1 MIRIMVVTLSLLV
14 LFFSGSAFGSTQS
27 LRVEIPFEFHV
38 GSESF
43 PAGEYWVELEKLT
56 PGSPTGATLLVRNQ
70 DGSVFHR
77 ILAMPGSDSL
87 DKGESR
93 LTFNR
98 YGDQY
103 FLAEVGSA
111 GYKATLRRS
120 SLEKNLAAQTDG
132 GHPVRTGAE

>member
-1 MIRIMVVTLSLLV
+1 MIRTMVVTSGLLV
-14 LFFSGSAFGSTQS
+14 LFLSGSAFGSTQS
-27 LRVEIPFEFHV
+27 LKAEIPFEFHV
-38 GSESF
+38 GNESF

-56 PGSPTGATLLVRNQ
+56 PGSPTGATLLLRNR

-77 ILAMPGSDSL
+77 ILAMPGADNFTT
-87 DKGESR
+87 GESR

-120 SLEKNLAAQTDG
+120 PLEKNLAARTDG
-132 GHPVRTGAE
+132 GHSVRTGAE